1 MKKER
6 ILSTLG
12 IKAMNFQLLAEPNPN
27 ATTDAGLSAE
37 NKIFYSK
44 ELIETAQ
51 AKLVH
56 NQFGQKKPIPKN
68 GGKSIEFRKYN
79 QLPKALKPI
88 TEGVTP
94 DGQKMNVEKVVAQ
107 VGQYGGYVTI
117 TDLLELTAIDDNI
130 IQATKLIGGQA
141 GKTLDTITRDVI
153 NAGTS
158 VQYGD
163 DLSINA
169 RHLLCGGHTEGN
181 DYLSVD
187 AIRLAV
193 RTLKNQNA
201 EPIDGSFVAIIHPDV
216 AHDFTKDPLWEKVK
230 SYDPDDMYKGEIGR
244 ILGVRFVESTE
255 AKIFHADDLTA
266 ASRNLTVN
274 SAADAEVTLEETL
287 TQEDIEAIV
296 GRKVLVGDA
305 LYTVME
311 ATSNTLVM
319 TDMLDGEISQGT
331 VIYPGEAGAEGRDV
345 YSTLVIA
352 DNAYGVT
359 EIEGGG
365 LSHIV
370 KQLGSAGSA
379 DPLDQRATVGWKAT
393 AVATRLVEEYMV
405 RIETTSLFESG
416 AN

>member
-6 ILSTLG
+6 ILPILG
-12 IKAMNFQLLAEPNPN
+12 VVIMDFQLLADPNPN

-37 NKIFYSK
+37 CKTFYSK
-44 ELIETAQ
+44 DLIELAQ

-56 NQFGQKKPIPKN
+56 NQFGQKKSIPKN

-107 VGQYGGYVTI
+107 VEQYGGYVTI
-117 TDLLELTAIDDNI
+117 TDMLDLTAIDDNI

-141 GKTLDTITRDVI
+141 GTTLDTITRDII
-153 NAGTS
+153 NGGTS

-163 DLSINA
+163 DMTINA
-169 RHLLCGGHTEGN
+169 RHLLTGGETEGN
-181 DYLSVD
+181 NYLSVD

-193 RTLKNQNA
+193 RALKKQNA

-230 SYDPDDMYKGEIGR
+230 TYDPGDLYKGEIGR
-244 ILGVRFVESTE
+244 MLGVRFVESTE
-255 AKIFHADDLTA
+255 AKIFHAEDLSENA
-266 ASRNLTVN
+266 RNLTVK
-274 SAADAEVTLEETL
+274 SVADAVVTVNEALSEK
-287 TQEDIEAIV
+287 DIAV
-296 GRKVLVGDA
+296 LAGRKVLVNNA
-305 LYTVME
+305 LYE
-311 ATSNTLVM
+311 IIAADATSITLDESPEAAASDIV
-319 TDMLDGEISQGT
+319 
-331 VIYPGEAGAEGRDV
+331 YPGEAGAEGRDV

-359 EIEGGG
+359 DVEGGG
-365 LSHIV
+365 LQHIV

-379 DPLDQRATVGWKAT
+379 DPLDQRATVGWKAIAT
-393 AVATRLVEEYMV
+393 AERLVEEYMV
-405 RIETTSLFESG
+405 RIETTSVFESG